1 MPKLYSSPQAG
12 LNWSILAKSQ
22 SCVRGAGNPDNVSDE
37 HPNTVPDSMLV
48 VRKLIA
54 VTRHRPWSGGDQP
67 GCRQFESRSK
77 MGQLKETGLGFTL
90 DVVGAGYPS
99 SAYLTRLPLDHSGH
113 ATQPVSVG
121 GD

>member
-1 MPKLYSSPQAG
+1 MGSRQIQYEHVSMPKLYSSPQAG

-54 VTRHRPWSGGDQP
+54 VTRHRPWSGGDINP
-67 GCRQFESRSK
+67 DVASLKAGPRWASSRK
-77 MGQLKETGLGFTL
+77 R
-90 DVVGAGYPS
+90 A
-99 SAYLTRLPLDHSGH
+99 
-113 ATQPVSVG
+113 
-121 GD
+121 